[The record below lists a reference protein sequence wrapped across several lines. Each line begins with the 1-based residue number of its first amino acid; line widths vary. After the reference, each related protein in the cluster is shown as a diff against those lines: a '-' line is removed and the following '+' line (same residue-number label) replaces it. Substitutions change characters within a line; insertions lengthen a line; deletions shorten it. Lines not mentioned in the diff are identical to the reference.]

1 MRTRLGPA
9 NSARNSERTSKFNR
23 QSTKIQPEMHLKTRP
38 NDMMA
43 LWFSTKFHPPAS
55 EDPRKRRQQI
65 EMDQGLLI
73 IALRAFLYTADLP
86 GALIVLRTTSELG
99 LPITER
105 TYFVVM
111 RFLTRQVYY
120 DIYRARL
127 KAIQPLF
134 AFELIGPFDPRA
146 ITRDENAAY
155 HWIMERLLAHNG
167 REGTHH
173 GSVPT
178 VERILAQETA
188 GPSGERLDHWPLVN
202 MLQRALQ
209 IRAAER
215 AKMSIPWGHNYRKR
229 KLAQTQE
236 EMVPKDIPMWTS
248 TRWKTRSV
256 FGTLD
261 KDLKTSTGRGI
272 ASSPI
277 GTVTQISCLLQ
288 LVPQALQHQNLSHP
302 LASYTPH
309 RFAVPSWT
317 PFTRFA
323 TPSTIIG
330 PAAPTL
336 PSMSEPSEN
345 SVTRNSSSM
354 AHALAS
360 LEDATRLPA

>member
-1 MRTRLGPA
+1 
-9 NSARNSERTSKFNR
+9 
-23 QSTKIQPEMHLKTRP
+23 MHLKTRP

-111 RFLTRQVYY
+111 RFLTRQ
-120 DIYRARL
+120 
-127 KAIQPLF
+127 PLF

-173 GSVPT
+173 GS
-178 VERILAQETA
+178 ETA

-236 EMVPKDIPMWTS
+236 EMVPKDIP
-248 TRWKTRSV
+248 
-256 FGTLD
+256 
-261 KDLKTSTGRGI
+261 I
-272 ASSPI
+272 
-277 GTVTQISCLLQ
+277 
-288 LVPQALQHQNLSHP
+288 
-302 LASYTPH
+302 
-309 RFAVPSWT
+309 WT

-354 AHALAS
+354 AHALA
-360 LEDATRLPA
+360 P

>member
-1 MRTRLGPA
+1 
-9 NSARNSERTSKFNR
+9 
-23 QSTKIQPEMHLKTRP
+23 
-38 NDMMA
+38 
-43 LWFSTKFHPPAS
+43 
-55 EDPRKRRQQI
+55 
-65 EMDQGLLI
+65 MDQGLLI

-236 EMVPKDIPMWTS
+236 EMVPKDIPIYTANISYSYNRPLTS
-248 TRWKTRSV
+248 LS
-256 FGTLD
+256 
-261 KDLKTSTGRGI
+261 
-272 ASSPI
+272 A
-277 GTVTQISCLLQ
+277 VT
-288 LVPQALQHQNLSHP
+288 
-302 LASYTPH
+302 Y
-309 RFAVPSWT
+309 R
-317 PFTRFA
+317 
-323 TPSTIIG
+323 
-330 PAAPTL
+330 
-336 PSMSEPSEN
+336 
-345 SVTRNSSSM
+345 
-354 AHALAS
+354 
-360 LEDATRLPA
+360 

>member
-1 MRTRLGPA
+1 
-9 NSARNSERTSKFNR
+9 
-23 QSTKIQPEMHLKTRP
+23 
-38 NDMMA
+38 MA

-236 EMVPKDIPMWTS
+236 EMVPKDIPMW
-248 TRWKTRSV
+248 
-256 FGTLD
+256 
-261 KDLKTSTGRGI
+261 
-272 ASSPI
+272 
-277 GTVTQISCLLQ
+277 
-288 LVPQALQHQNLSHP
+288 HQSLSHP

>member
-1 MRTRLGPA
+1 
-9 NSARNSERTSKFNR
+9 
-23 QSTKIQPEMHLKTRP
+23 MHLKTRP

-173 GSVPT
+173 GS
-178 VERILAQETA
+178 ETA

-236 EMVPKDIPMWTS
+236 EMVPKDIPIARTS
-248 TRWKTRSV
+248 PRTRRTASPPQ
-256 FGTLD
+256 LD
-261 KDLKTSTGRGI
+261 
-272 ASSPI
+272 PF
-277 GTVTQISCLLQ
+277 
-288 LVPQALQHQNLSHP
+288 HP
-302 LASYTPH
+302 LRHPIDHH
-309 RFAVPSWT
+309 R
-317 PFTRFA
+317 
-323 TPSTIIG
+323 

-354 AHALAS
+354 AHALDS